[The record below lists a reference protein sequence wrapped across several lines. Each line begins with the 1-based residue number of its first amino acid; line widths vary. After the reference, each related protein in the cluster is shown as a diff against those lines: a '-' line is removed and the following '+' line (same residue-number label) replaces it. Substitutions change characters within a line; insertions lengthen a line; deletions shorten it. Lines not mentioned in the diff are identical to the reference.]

1 MPWCTLD
8 YGCYRY
14 IEDPM
19 KPLIVFGGIPA
30 TSSTVLHA
38 FRLRLLR
45 LLLVCGSLSIALIW
59 LFESTTGQ
67 VSPMDRVAYPMMLV
81 IFVVCGIVLLLRPG
95 QLELME
101 RLSFATFATYIV
113 LHAQPLA
120 FAGTSTYTD
129 ASLAQWFPL
138 VYTAAFFFLETRHA
152 VQASI
157 LIYLSVMI
165 PNLVHILWQA
175 PATQSSDSTLLL
187 VNMLCSHPV
196 YIVTLSGIARLK
208 THLVQARTHADDL
221 NAAANLD
228 YLTGVANRRA
238 ITHLLQH
245 TLSRAQEI
253 GDVLSVI
260 LLDVDHFKQ
269 LNDTFGHDM
278 GDQALIDV
286 TVTLRQHLRTTDT
299 LGRWGG
305 EEFIV
310 VASATGSEEAAALAE
325 RLRGIVATHSYLEGR
340 QITISLGVT
349 TSTSY
354 DIPESLVKRADSAL
368 YQAKQDGRNCVKVAP
383 APVNL

>member
-1 MPWCTLD
+1 
-8 YGCYRY
+8 
-14 IEDPM
+14 
-19 KPLIVFGGIPA
+19 
-30 TSSTVLHA
+30 
-38 FRLRLLR
+38 
-45 LLLVCGSLSIALIW
+45 
-59 LFESTTGQ
+59 
-67 VSPMDRVAYPMMLV
+67 MDRVAYPMMLV
-81 IFVVCGIVLLLRPG
+81 MFVACGFVLLLRPG

-113 LHAQPLA
+113 LHAQPIA

-152 VQASI
+152 VQASM

-187 VNMLCSHPV
+187 VNMLFSHPV

-208 THLVQARTHADDL
+208 THLVQARTHADNL

-269 LNDTFGHDM
+269 INDTFGHDM

-286 TVTLRQHLRTTDT
+286 TVTLRQHMRTMDT

-310 VASATGSEEAAALAE
+310 VANATGSDEAAALAE
-325 RLRGIVATHSYLEGR
+325 RLRGIVATHSYLDGR

-354 DIPESLVKRADSAL
+354 DIAESLVKRADGAL